1 MNEQLSTA
9 LVVLLVGMITV
20 FVVLSLVVLSGKVL
34 ISIVNKYAPDKA
46 IKKPVSART
55 IPITRKS
62 TSTSS
67 SKVAA
72 IVAAVHQIT
81 QGKGQITSIKK
92 IP

>member
-34 ISIVNKYAPDKA
+34 ISIVNKYAPEKSS
-46 IKKPVSART
+46 KKTTTSRT
-55 IPITRKS
+55 SPITRKS
-62 TSTSS
+62 SQISS

-72 IVAAVHQIT
+72 IVAAVQQVT
-81 QGKGQITSIKK
+81 QGKGYIRDIKR

>member
-34 ISIVNKYAPDKA
+34 ISIVNKYAPEKSN
-46 IKKPVSART
+46 KKSVSSRT
-55 IPITRKS
+55 IPIYRKS
-62 TSTSS
+62 SQTSS

-72 IVAAVHQIT
+72 IVAAVQQVTH
-81 QGKGQITSIKK
+81 GKGTIKSIKK
-92 IP
+92 IS